1 MIAQTEPIA
10 DRKLLETDLPQE
22 DGLSD
27 QQRSFVVAYLRRG
40 NATQA
45 AIEAG
50 YTWPRQAGYRLLHH
64 QRIQTEIKYGLL
76 SKQISPEQVFAELS
90 EISFANLDYF
100 LDEDGNVD
108 IIKLKANGHLVKK
121 YKCKRNHKQSTD
133 EIHVTDVEIELH
145 DRHAALV
152 DVGKKYRMFGGE
164 TTVNVQVNVM
174 SDILRELAPVLK
186 ECLDPGKREYFA
198 QAMAEIAKR
207 NGYQTSANPKVSA
220 TVEVKVNQ
228 ASDSTEREIPV
239 IHAGT
244 GQT

>member
-10 DRKLLETDLPQE
+10 DRKLLDTDLLDHDALSEAQHRFV
-22 DGLSD
+22 DLFLIHGSSTKAATIMGLAHP
-27 QQRSFVVAYLRRG
+27 RSTGPRLRR
-40 NATQA
+40 NVAVDK
-45 AIEAG
+45 AIRKAL
-50 YTWPRQAGYRLLHH
+50 AD
-64 QRIQTEIKYGLL
+64 
-76 SKQISPEQVFAELS
+76 KQIEPEQVLAELS
-90 EISFANLDYF
+90 ELAYVSMSDFMD
-100 LDEDGNVD
+100 DEGRIDPKQVK
-108 IIKLKANGHLVKK
+108 KLGHLV
-121 YKCKRNHKQSTD
+121 HKVKQTERVCEDGSQIIKT
-133 EIHVTDVEIELH
+133 EIELH

-228 ASDSTEREIPV
+228 ASDSIEREIPV